1 MKLSKD
7 QIELIRGIKSLRKTR
22 KVRVFLLIASAIP
35 ILFVLWLQLDIR
47 ISEPSIVG
55 GLTLLFIIWF
65 KSFLYP
71 SPTRGRVEDLLLDYI
86 NNDPDSLRQLTSH
99 EEDFVGA
106 DAS

>member
-47 ISEPSIVG
+47 ISDPSIVG
-55 GLTLLFIIWF
+55 GLTFLFII
-65 KSFLYP
+65 
-71 SPTRGRVEDLLLDYI
+71 
-86 NNDPDSLRQLTSH
+86 
-99 EEDFVGA
+99 
-106 DAS
+106 